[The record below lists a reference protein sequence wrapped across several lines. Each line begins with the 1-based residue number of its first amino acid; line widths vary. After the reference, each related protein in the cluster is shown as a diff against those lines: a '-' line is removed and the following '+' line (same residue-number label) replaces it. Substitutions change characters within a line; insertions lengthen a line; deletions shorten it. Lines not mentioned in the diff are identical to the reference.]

1 MTGGFVERS
10 IELFACLQFLVIGL
24 SHMLQPRAWVAFF
37 VVLREKG
44 LAGVFLNGFL
54 SLLFGSVIVSF
65 HNVWSGLPMVLT
77 LVGLAQLVKAFVN
90 FVAPQ
95 VAMRGLQR
103 VALERAWEF
112 QVAGA
117 LSLGLSGLLAYLVAR
132 S

>member
-1 MTGGFVERS
+1 MERS
-10 IELFACLQFLVIGL
+10 IELFACIQFLIIGL
-24 SHMLQPRAWVAFF
+24 SHLLQPRVWVAFF
-37 VVLREKG
+37 VVLRERG
-44 LAGVFLNGFL
+44 LAGVFANGFL

-77 LVGLAQLVKAFVN
+77 LIGWAQLVKAFVS

-95 VAMRGLQR
+95 LSIRGLQR
-103 VALERAWEF
+103 VSLERAWEF

>member
-1 MTGGFVERS
+1 VERS
-10 IELFACLQFLVIGL
+10 IELFACLQFLIIGL
-24 SHMLQPRAWVAFF
+24 SHLLQPRVWVAFF
-37 VVLREKG
+37 VMLREKG
-44 LAGVFLNGFL
+44 PAGVFANGFL

-65 HNVWSGLPMVLT
+65 HSVWSGLPMVLT
-77 LVGLAQLVKAFVN
+77 LVGWAQLVKALMN

-95 VAMRGLQR
+95 VAIRGLQR

-117 LSLGLSGLLAYLVAR
+117 LSLGFSGLLAYLVTR

>member
-1 MTGGFVERS
+1 MERS

-24 SHMLQPRAWVAFF
+24 SHLLQPRVWVAFF

-44 LAGVFLNGFL
+44 LAGVFVNGFL
-54 SLLFGSVIVSF
+54 SLVFGSVIVSF

-77 LVGLAQLVKAFVN
+77 LVGLAQLVKAFVS
-90 FVAPQ
+90 FVTPH

-103 VALERAWEF
+103 VAVERAWEF

-117 LSLGLSGLLAYLVAR
+117 LSLGLSALLAYLVAR